1 MNRGQY
7 LHLLFLDEILIVLN
21 QSERKKDIAW
31 QGFRLETLGRN
42 SYLKRYRDRSPP
54 WPLPHF
60 FFSITN
66 ADYGGYGQKHLKK
79 RCPVPSEPIRTLT
92 GCMQRGQFPT

>member
-1 MNRGQY
+1 M
-7 LHLLFLDEILIVLN
+7 
-21 QSERKKDIAW
+21 
-31 QGFRLETLGRN
+31 
-42 SYLKRYRDRSPP
+42 
-54 WPLPHF
+54 
-60 FFSITN
+60 TN